1 MPEAKRATEH
11 PPSDIRVDGFEQ
23 IFLDGPEQMDV
34 TATASGEPR
43 MQEQVD
49 KLLERFTELVSLSV
63 DQRIENARM
72 ATQLIENQRQLVA
85 TQQILIR
92 LLERSIGLTRH
103 IASIEERLP
112 AIFELPRIVERLK
125 DRIVKMEGIE
135 ID

>member
-1 MPEAKRATEH
+1 MPEAKRNTER
-11 PPSDIRVDGFEQ
+11 PPSDIRLDGFEQ
-23 IFLDGPEQMDV
+23 IFFEEPEASN
-34 TATASGEPR
+34 TIATASGDPR

-92 LLERSIGLTRH
+92 LLERSIGLTKH
-103 IASIEERLP
+103 ITSIEDRLP
-112 AIFELPRIVERLK
+112 VIFELPRMVERLK

>member
-1 MPEAKRATEH
+1 MPEAKRTTERA
-11 PPSDIRVDGFEQ
+11 PADIRLDGFEQ
-23 IFLDGPEQMDV
+23 IFEQREDSDFI
-34 TATASGEPR
+34 ATASGDPR
-43 MQEQVD
+43 LQDQID

-92 LLERSIGLTRH
+92 LLERSIGLTKH
-103 IASIEERLP
+103 IASIEDRLP
-112 AIFELPRIVERLK
+112 VIFELPRMVERLK

>member
-1 MPEAKRATEH
+1 MPEAKRNTEH
-11 PPSDIRVDGFEQ
+11 PQADMRLDGFEE
-23 IFLDGPEQMDV
+23 IFEESEQRSML
-34 TATASGEPR
+34 ATASGDPR
-43 MQEQVD
+43 LQDQVD

-92 LLERSIGLTRH
+92 LLERSISLTKH
-103 IASIEERLP
+103 IASIEEKLP
-112 AIFELPRIVERLK
+112 VIFEVPRLVERLK
-125 DRIVKMEGIE
+125 DRIIKLEGVE

>member
-23 IFLDGPEQMDV
+23 IFLEEPEQTNAV
-34 TATASGEPR
+34 ATASGETR
-43 MQEQVD
+43 LQEQVD

-112 AIFELPRIVERLK
+112 VIFELPRIVERLK